1 MVYIGLLLV
10 LIGIV
15 LTFPFVKSD
24 LIKTFGWGIDAIGWL
39 ITFIYSLITG
49 NILFSIIDFIL
60 FISGL
65 YFCVMNI
72 KIIKNRNNIENE
84 Y

>member
-15 LTFPFVKSD
+15 LTFIESD
-24 LIKTFGWGIDAIGWL
+24 LIKTFGWGVNAIGWL

-49 NILFSIIDFIL
+49 NVLLSIIDFIL
-60 FISGL
+60 FIGGL
-65 YFCVMNI
+65 FFCVTNI
-72 KIIKNRNNIENE
+72 KIIKKRNNI
-84 Y
+84 

>member
-15 LTFPFVKSD
+15 LTFIESD
-24 LIKTFGWGIDAIGWL
+24 LIKTFGWGINAIGWL

-49 NILFSIIDFIL
+49 NILLSIIDFIL
-60 FISGL
+60 FIGGL
-65 YFCVMNI
+65 FFCVANI
-72 KIIKNRNNIENE
+72 KIIKKRNTI
-84 Y
+84 

>member
-1 MVYIGLLLV
+1 MIMAYIGLLLV

-24 LIKTFGWGIDAIGWL
+24 LIKTYGWGINAIGWL

-49 NILFSIIDFIL
+49 NILLSIIDFIL
-60 FISGL
+60 FIGGL
-65 YFCVMNI
+65 FFCVTNI
-72 KIIKNRNNIENE
+72 KIIKKSNNI
-84 Y
+84 

>member
-15 LTFPFVKSD
+15 LTFIESD
-24 LIKTFGWGIDAIGWL
+24 LIKTFGWGINAIGWL

-49 NILFSIIDFIL
+49 NILLSIIDFIL
-60 FISGL
+60 FIGGL
-65 YFCVMNI
+65 FFCVTNI
-72 KIIKNRNNIENE
+72 KIIKKSNNI
-84 Y
+84 

>member
-1 MVYIGLLLV
+1 MAYIGLLLV

-24 LIKTFGWGIDAIGWL
+24 LIKTFGWGINAIGWL

-49 NILFSIIDFIL
+49 NILLSIIDFIL
-60 FISGL
+60 FIGGL
-65 YFCVMNI
+65 FFCVTNI
-72 KIIKNRNNIENE
+72 KIIKKRNNI
-84 Y
+84 

>member
-15 LTFPFVKSD
+15 LTFINSD
-24 LIKTFGWGIDAIGWL
+24 LIKTFGWGINAIGWL

-49 NILFSIIDFIL
+49 NILLSIIDFIL
-60 FISGL
+60 FIGGL
-65 YFCVMNI
+65 FFCVANI
-72 KIIKNRNNIENE
+72 KIIKKRNTI
-84 Y
+84 